1 MQSKPNYKYNKKGTM
16 NSIYDFT
23 VKDRK
28 GNAVPLNLYANEVI
42 LIVNTATKSPYT
54 EQYTELEALYEKY
67 HQQGFEVLDFPSN
80 QPTKSC
86 PGTDEMVHQ
95 FCKETYGTEFP
106 RFKKVKVNGADAD
119 PLYKYMTEKVVGDIT
134 EDFTKFLVN
143 KIGKV
148 VARYD
153 AQTPISE
160 IETKIQEIL

>member
-1 MQSKPNYKYNKKGTM
+1 MTLNE
-16 NSIYDFT
+16 II

-28 GNAVPLNLYANEVI
+28 GNNVPLSGYANEIV
-42 LIVNTATKSPYT
+42 LIVNTATQGENVS
-54 EQYTELEALYEKY
+54 QYKELEDLYEKY
-67 HQQGFEVLDFPSN
+67 HQQGFAVLDFPSN

-95 FCKETYGTEFP
+95 WCKDNYGTEFP
-106 RFKKVKVNGADAD
+106 RFKKVKVNGDDAS
-119 PLYKYMTEKVVGDIT
+119 PLFSFLKEKFPGDIT

-153 AQTPISE
+153 AKTPISE
-160 IETKIQEIL
+160 IEQKIQEML

>member
-1 MQSKPNYKYNKKGTM
+1 M
-16 NSIYDFT
+16 NSIYDIT

-28 GNAVPLNLYANEVI
+28 GNAVPLKGYANEVV
-42 LIVNTATKSPYT
+42 LIVNTATKSPET
-54 EQYTELEALYEKY
+54 TQYKDLEALYEKY
-67 HQQGFEVLDFPSN
+67 HSQGFAVLDFPSN

-95 FCKETYGTEFP
+95 YCKETYNTEFP
-106 RFKKVKVNGADAD
+106 RFKKVKVNGAEAD
-119 PLYKYMTEKVVGDIT
+119 NLYKYLTSKFTGEIT

-153 AQTPISE
+153 AKTPFAE
-160 IETKIQEIL
+160 IEKKIEEML